1 MKLSQLDLKSDQN
14 KQEDFEIVSKI
25 LAGDT
30 SLFVILEKK
39 YKRII
44 VALIRKM
51 IHNEDDVQDLTQET
65 FIKAYN
71 ALSKFRFGYTF
82 SSWLYKIAS
91 NSCIDFMR
99 KKRFQTVPLYTQRPG
114 EEEQELEI
122 PDNYYNPDV
131 TVLAEERKQVLMNAI
146 EQLPENYKMII
157 RLRHDEDLD
166 YSDIALKLNI
176 PLGTV
181 KAHLFRA
188 RKILLEQLKG
198 KKYLFVEN

>member
-1 MKLSQLDLKSDQN
+1 MKLSQVDLKSERN

-25 LAGDT
+25 LAGDN

-71 ALSKFRFGYTF
+71 ALAKFQFGYTF

-99 KKRFQTVPLYTQRPG
+99 KKRFQTVSLYTQKPG
-114 EEEQELEI
+114 EEEQEFEI
-122 PDNYYNPDV
+122 ADNDYKPDIA
-131 TVLAEERKQVLMNAI
+131 VLAEERKKALLNAI
-146 EQLPENYKMII
+146 EQLPENYKLII

-166 YSDIALKLNI
+166 YSDIAERLNI